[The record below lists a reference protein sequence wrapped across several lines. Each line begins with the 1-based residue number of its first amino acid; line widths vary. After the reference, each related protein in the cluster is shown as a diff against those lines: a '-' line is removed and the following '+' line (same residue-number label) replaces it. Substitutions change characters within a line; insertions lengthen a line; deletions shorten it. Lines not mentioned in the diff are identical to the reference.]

1 MDIKQIKKYQS
12 ILSIIFYVW
21 ISIVALLCIFYAINN
36 LKKTTIV
43 LIDEDERIIDSLKQE
58 ILLRDILIN
67 QCKDTTYGE
76 ETTITNNNR

>member
-1 MDIKQIKKYQS
+1 MDIKEIKKYQS

-21 ISIVALLCIFYAINN
+21 ISIVALLCIFYALNN

-43 LIDEDERIIDSLKQE
+43 LVDEDERIIDSLKQE

-67 QCKDTTYGE
+67 QSKDTTYGE
-76 ETTITNNNR
+76 ETTITNNHR